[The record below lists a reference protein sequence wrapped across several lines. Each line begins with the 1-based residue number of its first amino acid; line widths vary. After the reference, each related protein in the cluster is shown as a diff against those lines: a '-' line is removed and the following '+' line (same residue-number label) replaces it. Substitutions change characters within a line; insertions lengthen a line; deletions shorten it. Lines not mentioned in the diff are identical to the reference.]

1 MIRYPIDRIT
11 RALLLAL
18 ATALTL
24 AVQWAPQAVPGSA
37 TADAFVRDRLLRVMA
52 GATPVEGAVVV
63 DIDEASIAALGPW
76 PWPRSRLADLAE
88 QALADGAERVVFDM
102 VLPDP
107 ALDDAHGDERLAS
120 LAVAGR
126 VVLAQAFDF
135 APRETPLA
143 GGVAAGALGSPAG
156 ADEGMDT
163 ESGADASSGA
173 VSPSA
178 RATGVL
184 GNHAGLSDAACV
196 GNIGFVPDRDGVLRR
211 LPLITA
217 WQGQAYPGLALAALL
232 CGSSSVDSHAAGDG
246 HADHDRKTDTGT
258 TRRMPTWVAAIPR
271 DADGFWHLPFRH
283 KVESFTALPFADAL
297 EGQHPELIKGATVFV
312 GSSALGLADRV
323 ATPLTGSI
331 AGVAVH
337 VEAWSQLQTAA
348 QGDSPT
354 PPPSLLLPLL
364 AVAGMAWLAQRLGS
378 RVRLRAVLLPL
389 LLGVAAWLALAAWT
403 VHEGGAALVAGPL
416 YGYAV
421 LLLVLLPAEWAWAQR
436 KLRARTR
443 LLGRYVAQSV
453 LDELLQSEGAD
464 PLTPRRADITV
475 LVADMQGYTALT
487 NQSSLEDA
495 ERLTREF
502 LACITEPVWQHQGT
516 LDKYTGDGLHAFW
529 GAPIATPDHA
539 DRALDAAQ
547 AVLEAVRAF
556 NAVRVARGEQ
566 PVRVRVGV
574 ASGVALVGDLGSARR
589 SWYSAVGDCIN
600 FAARLQEC
608 ARDLDVDVVCSAGTA
623 ERCRPERLRLLAEV
637 DVRGLGGQTL
647 FTPAR

>member
-1 MIRYPIDRIT
+1 MTRLWHDRT
-11 RALLLAL
+11 TLARALLLAL

-24 AVQWAPQAVPGSA
+24 AVQWVPQTVPGSA

-52 GATPVEGAVVV
+52 GSAPVEGAVIV
-63 DIDEASIAALGPW
+63 DIDEASISALGPW
-76 PWPRSRLADLAE
+76 PWPRSRLADMAE

-107 ALDDAHGDERLAS
+107 APDDAHGDERLAS
-120 LAVAGR
+120 LAAGGQL
-126 VVLAQAFDF
+126 VLAQAFDF

-163 ESGADASSGA
+163 DSGADAGPA
-173 VSPSA
+173 AASPSGVPTA

-184 GNHAGLSDAACV
+184 GNHAALGGARCV

-211 LPLITA
+211 LPLVTA

-232 CGSSSVDSHAAGDG
+232 CGGEASGGRATDAGADVAAVP
-246 HADHDRKTDTGT
+246 A
-258 TRRMPTWVAAIPR
+258 WLAAIPR

-283 KVESFTALPFADAL
+283 KLESFTALPFADAL
-297 EGQHPELIKGATVFV
+297 EGNQPQLIRGATVFV

-337 VEAWSQLQTAA
+337 MEAWSQLQAAA
-348 QGDSPT
+348 QGDSPN
-354 PPPSLLLPLL
+354 PPPSPLLPLL
-364 AVAGMAWLAQRLGS
+364 AVAGMVWLAQRLGS

-389 LLGVAAWLALAAWT
+389 LVGVAAWLALAAWT
-403 VHEGGAALVAGPL
+403 VHEGGAAPVAGPA

-547 AVLEAVRAF
+547 AVLDAVRAF

-574 ASGVALVGDLGSARR
+574 ASGEALVGDLGSARR

-608 ARDLDVDVVCSAGTA
+608 ARDLDVDVVCSEGTA
-623 ERCRPERLRLLAEV
+623 QRCRHGRLRPLAQV
-637 DVRGLGGQTL
+637 DVRGLGGQVL
-647 FTPAR
+647 YTPS

>member
-1 MIRYPIDRIT
+1 MAHLWRDRT
-11 RALLLAL
+11 TLARTLLLAL
-18 ATALTL
+18 AVLLTL
-24 AVQWAPQAVPGSA
+24 AAQWAPQAVPGSA
-37 TADAFVRDRLLRVMA
+37 TADAFVRDRLLRLMA
-52 GATPVEGAVVV
+52 VDTAVAGAVVV
-63 DIDEASIAALGPW
+63 DIDESSIAALGPW

-88 QALADGAERVVFDM
+88 QALADGARRVVFDM

-107 ALDDAHGDERLAS
+107 APDDAHGDDRLAS
-120 LAVAGR
+120 LAAGGQL
-126 VVLAQAFDF
+126 VLAQAFDF
-135 APRETPLA
+135 AQRERPLA
-143 GGVAAGALGSPAG
+143 GGAVAGALGDDAQPGG
-156 ADEGMDT
+156 APFAT
-163 ESGADASSGA
+163 AQ
-173 VSPSA
+173 
-178 RATGVL
+178 ATGVL
-184 GNHAGLSDAACV
+184 GNHAALGGARCV

-211 LPLITA
+211 LPLVTG

-232 CGSSSVDSHAAGDG
+232 CGVSAAAGD
-246 HADHDRKTDTGT
+246 ATGDAAKGGPPDPPA
-258 TRRMPTWVAAIPR
+258 PTWLAAIPR
-271 DADGFWHLPFRH
+271 DGDGFWHLPFRH
-283 KVESFTALPFADAL
+283 RVEAFTALSFADAL
-297 EGQHPELIKGATVFV
+297 EGRHPELLRGATVFV

-337 VEAWSQLQTAA
+337 VEAWQQLSAA
-348 QGDSPT
+348 AAGSAPT
-354 PPPSLLLPLL
+354 PPPALLLPLL
-364 AVAGMAWLAQRLGS
+364 AVAGMVWLARRLGS
-378 RVRLRAVLLPL
+378 RVRLRAVFVPL
-389 LLGVAAWLALAAWT
+389 LAGVAVWLALATWT
-403 VHEGGAALVAGPL
+403 VHAGGAAPVAGPV

-453 LDELLQSEGAD
+453 LDELLRSEGAD
-464 PLTPRRADITV
+464 PLVPRRSDITV

-502 LACITEPVWQHQGT
+502 LACITEPVWAHQGT

-539 DRALDAAQ
+539 DRALDAA
-547 AVLEAVRAF
+547 AAILAAVRAF
-556 NAVRVARGEQ
+556 NATRLARGEQ

-574 ASGVALVGDLGSARR
+574 ASGTALVGDLGSARR

-623 ERCRPERLRLLAEV
+623 ERCRPGRLRPLAEV
-637 DVRGLGGQTL
+637 DVRGLGGQAL
-647 FTPAR
+647 YTPA

>member
-1 MIRYPIDRIT
+1 MSRTTGDRT
-11 RALLLAL
+11 TLARAALLAL
-18 ATALTL
+18 AVLGTL
-24 AVQWAPQAVPGSA
+24 AAEWVPQALPGSA
-37 TADAFVRDRLLRVMA
+37 TAEAFVRDRLLRVMVTD
-52 GATPVEGAVVV
+52 TPVHGAVVV

-88 QALADGAERVVFDM
+88 QALADGAQRVVFDM
-102 VLPDP
+102 VLPEP
-107 ALDDAHGDERLAS
+107 APDDAHGDDRLAS
-120 LAVAGR
+120 LAASSR
-126 VVLAQAFDF
+126 LVLAQAFDF
-135 APRETPLA
+135 ADRDAPLT
-143 GGVAAGALGSPAG
+143 GGVAAGAFATGEAKG
-156 ADEGMDT
+156 
-163 ESGADASSGA
+163 DA
-173 VSPSA
+173 A

-184 GNHAGLSDAACV
+184 GNHAALGSARCV

-211 LPLITA
+211 LPLVTA
-217 WQGQAYPGLALAALL
+217 WQGHGYPGLALAALL
-232 CGSSSVDSHAAGDG
+232 CGGDG
-246 HADHDRKTDTGT
+246 ASQPG
-258 TRRMPTWVAAIPR
+258 AAWLAALPR
-271 DADGFWHLPFRH
+271 DAAGLWHLPFRH
-283 KVESFTALPFADAL
+283 PVESFTAVSFADAL
-297 EGQHPELIKGATVFV
+297 EGRHPELLRGATVFV

-323 ATPLTGSI
+323 ATPLTGSL

-337 VEAWSQLQTAA
+337 VEAWQQLRAA
-348 QGDSPT
+348 AAGDSPA
-354 PPPSLLLPLL
+354 PPPALLLSLL
-364 AVAGMAWLAQRLGS
+364 AAAAMVWLARRLGS

-389 LLGVAAWLALAAWT
+389 VVGVSVWLALAAWT
-403 VHEGGAALVAGPL
+403 VHEGGAAPVAGPV

-436 KLRARTR
+436 QLRARTR

-453 LDELLQSEGAD
+453 LDQLLQSEGKD
-464 PLTPRRADITV
+464 PLIPRRADITV

-556 NAVRVARGEQ
+556 NAVRAARGAR

-574 ASGVALVGDLGSARR
+574 ASGEALVGDLGSARR

-623 ERCRPERLRLLAEV
+623 ARCRPGRLQPLAEV
-637 DVRGLGGQTL
+637 KVRGLGGQAL
-647 FTPAR
+647 FTPAQAAPGPST